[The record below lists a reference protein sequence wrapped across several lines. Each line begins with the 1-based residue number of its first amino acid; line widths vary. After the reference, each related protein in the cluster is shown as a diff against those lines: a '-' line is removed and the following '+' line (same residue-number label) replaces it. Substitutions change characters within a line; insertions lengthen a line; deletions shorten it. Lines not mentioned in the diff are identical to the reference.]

1 MYILI
6 FAQLTDGTKLSL
18 FHDGA
23 FDTIDEAKDAMR
35 DQWEDS
41 INNMGWDADWSY
53 FSDLHAFCGTKD
65 MRDTLHYLIINTN
78 NPYGFVWDLK
88 CDYKMRHDKS
98 RRMLLR
104 SKLDDDSS
112 LLTVNKFTDLNQV
125 TADELLDRFGQHYN
139 CVDTLPCYVSD
150 DYTLII
156 SPAYDVLMGMNAGCE
171 DWSNCW
177 GFEWDVFTKDGDNI
191 DCLSAY
197 NFGSPWQAFRAAI
210 EMREEYLHGIE

>member
-6 FAQLTDGTKLSL
+6 FARLTDGTKLSL

-35 DQWEDS
+35 DQWEDG

-65 MRDTLHYLIINTN
+65 MRDTLHYLIININ

-88 CDYKMRHDKS
+88 CDYKMLHDKS

-125 TADELLDRFGQHYN
+125 TADELWDRFDSHYN

-156 SPAYDVLMGMNAGCE
+156 SPAYDVLMSMNAGCD
-171 DWSNCW
+171 DWANCW

-191 DCLSAY
+191 DCLSGY
-197 NFGSPWQAFRAAI
+197 NFGSPWQAFRIAI
-210 EMREEYLHGIE
+210 EMRDEYLHGIE